1 MLRIVSKFI
10 TRKYTAGE
18 VYLWYG
24 YVQKIIIRVSEE
36 KLDL

>member
-10 TRKYTAGE
+10 TRRYTAGE

-24 YVQKIIIRVSEE
+24 HVQKIIIRVSEE